1 MNNREGDLYHCLV
14 LRQLPNT
21 SKCSFYFISVFGTA
35 YFLAMSFRG
44 SRRCPV
50 PARCSR
56 KCNSAVLA
64 LHLSD
69 NTMVTLVVR
78 QFFSVANA
86 FNGTKC
92 CVASNA
98 GAFSEATLAPP
109 ESPRPRPTPT
119 GRRPGSTRRSRKV
132 SFDLS
137 FLAMIGIVRWMIAHR
152 QRLHLSYVSIAQ
164 FGMTYVM

>member
-1 MNNREGDLYHCLV
+1 MNNRDWDWYHLLV
-14 LRQLPNT
+14 LRQLPN
-21 SKCSFYFISVFGTA
+21 SFYFISVFGTA
-35 YFLAMSFRG
+35 YFLAMSLRG

-56 KCNSAVLA
+56 KCDSAVLA

-132 SFDLS
+132 SSIFSDDWVEGLHRLCIYL
-137 FLAMIGIVRWMIAHR
+137 FHNLA
-152 QRLHLSYVSIAQ
+152 
-164 FGMTYVM
+164 